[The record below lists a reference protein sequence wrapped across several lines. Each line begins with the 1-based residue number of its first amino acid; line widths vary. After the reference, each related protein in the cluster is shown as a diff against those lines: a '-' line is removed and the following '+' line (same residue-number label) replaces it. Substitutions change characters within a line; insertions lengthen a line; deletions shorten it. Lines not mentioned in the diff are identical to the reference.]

1 MQMRHAFENMTLS
14 RALLLGVSAAVL
26 LVGLGLSLYPTTLSA
41 SAEGPR
47 GVLAVG
53 LVLVLYGV
61 AGAWLPRRLERRSPW
76 LLNTAIT
83 FGLLAGAVYAFEI
96 GLEYVL
102 LPADNSPYALIE
114 FGAIFVLYFAAGLA
128 AAQRTGR
135 ARDGLSAALTAALI
149 STLIWY
155 LVLLAVTYAMRGT
168 PQQAAV
174 MRAEGNF
181 EDFARSG
188 MTDFSAWLMQDLLG
202 AGFFHLLLGP
212 IAAAIL
218 GGAGALAGVGLRRW
232 RA

>member
-1 MQMRHAFENMTLS
+1 MTLG
-14 RALLLGVSAAVL
+14 RAMLLGVSAAVL

-41 SAEGPR
+41 SGDGLR
-47 GVLAVG
+47 GVLAIG
-53 LVLVLYGV
+53 IILVLYGL
-61 AGAWLPRRLERRSPW
+61 AGAWLPRRLGRPDPW
-76 LLNTAIT
+76 LLRTAIT
-83 FGLLAGAVYAFEI
+83 VGLLAGAVYAAEI
-96 GLEYVL
+96 VLEYVL

-114 FGAIFVLYFAAGLA
+114 FGAIFIIYFATGLA
-128 AAQRTGR
+128 AARRTGQ
-135 ARDGLSAALTAALI
+135 ARDGLLAAVTAALI

-155 LVLLAVTYAMRGT
+155 LVLLAVTFAMRGT

-174 MRAEGNF
+174 MRAEGNL

-212 IAAAIL
+212 LAAAIL
-218 GGAGALAGVGLRRW
+218 GGAGALAGKGLRRF